1 MSLVLD
7 FCRIGLLD
15 LEKREVQFER
25 PEILLDQQAYY
36 PSLLEQWRVW
46 LDDFLSQLSTSMESK
61 DLIVAILLIILY
73 ATRNFPDVT
82 LTFLQCNFDRLLSPV
97 LENRFFG

>member
-15 LEKREVQFER
+15 LEKREVQSEK

-36 PSLLEQWRVW
+36 TSLLEQWW
-46 LDDFLSQLSTSMESK
+46 IWFDDFLSQLSTSMDSK
-61 DLIVAILLIILY
+61 DLIVAILLKIHYII
-73 ATRNFPDVT
+73 RNFPVVT
-82 LTFLQCNFDRLLSPV
+82 LSFWQCNFDKFL
-97 LENRFFG
+97 FQF